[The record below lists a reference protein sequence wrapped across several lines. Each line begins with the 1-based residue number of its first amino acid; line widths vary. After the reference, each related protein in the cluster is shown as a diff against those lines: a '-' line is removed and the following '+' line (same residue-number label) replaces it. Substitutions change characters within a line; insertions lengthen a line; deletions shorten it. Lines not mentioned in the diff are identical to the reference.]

1 MNVALLGTATSGRKR
16 SSAVLYSKT
25 RDPFIAKH
33 KMQRKPFNLILTT
46 SLPLHRVF
54 VFQLPDEQASQAALP
69 A

>member
-33 KMQRKPFNLILTT
+33 KMRRKPFNLILT